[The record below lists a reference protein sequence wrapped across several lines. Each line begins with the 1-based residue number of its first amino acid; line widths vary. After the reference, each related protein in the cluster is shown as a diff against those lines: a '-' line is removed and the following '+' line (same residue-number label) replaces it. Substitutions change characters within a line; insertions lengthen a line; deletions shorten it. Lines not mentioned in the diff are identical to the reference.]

1 MATKQPGS
9 LLRKYGAKLL
19 ENGYSILPIPSG
31 KKGPVEPKWQSLRAN
46 PNMVRA
52 WSEGKY
58 KHGNIGFHTRLTPA
72 VDIDI
77 YDEKMSA
84 LMAHHAQEI
93 IGKTITR
100 VGQAPKTMLIYRTD
114 APFSK
119 QKITFIDLDGVEH
132 SIEVLGD
139 GQQFVGIGIH
149 PDTKRAYRWRS
160 LEESPI
166 GVKVEDL
173 PEITADHIKTL
184 FDVFKM
190 EASRNGWTLKSH
202 SAQNNRNTHTDSEID
217 SDNDQALLAFK
228 APLDNITVEQL
239 REVLKWVPGNEEY
252 DDWLKVGMA
261 LHHQFDGDEDGL
273 ALWHEWS
280 EGASNYDADTLERKW
295 NSFADEIGRNVTTV
309 ATLLK
314 KAKEHRV
321 AHAQET
327 FSKIQRKIDEC
338 TSEVELLGTLAAKW
352 GRVLESDYQVDLLAT
367 SIVKR
372 VRELTGKGIRIDVV
386 RKAINEGYK
395 SDFDYKDVPHWCD
408 NVVYVDKEEQFF
420 LMDSRLALSER
431 AFNGRNNRHLLSK
444 KDRASMDA
452 VPEQQASQLA
462 LNVYQVPVVS
472 GYVYLPGAERVVT
485 WCGNQHVNLFNGND
499 MAPTPEKLSKKDRRA
514 IEIVQKHFEISYP
527 VERERELLL
536 SWLAYTI
543 KRMDKKIRWAPV
555 IQGVDGAGK
564 GFIGEMLMAI
574 LGKNNVSSISAQ
586 ALEEKYTSFFEN
598 RKIVVLEEARIHGA
612 TRYAV
617 MDKLKPYITND
628 VVDIRRMHQDTY
640 NIPSVLNLMILTNH
654 ADALPMYDADR
665 RYFVVSTYFQTKE
678 MIGKFRAANP
688 DYFDDL
694 FNAIA
699 YHPGAI
705 REWLEDYKLHE
716 EFNPDGHAPH
726 TDAKDRMG
734 ELARGSDN
742 DELEELLQ
750 SAIDPEVTEYV
761 LNVSRLREL
770 ATDQSIPFP
779 ADAKLSSFLSYRGF
793 VYAGRARNQEG
804 KMCRYWTRHPDK
816 IGKPTFQGWLDRFF
830 ELSL

>member
-119 QKITFIDLDGVEH
+119 QKITFVDLDGVEH

-816 IGKPTFQGWLDRFF
+816 IGKPTFQGWLDNFF
-830 ELSL
+830 ELSV